1 MVENPFLDVGARL
14 VTSSSRIYGYVMY
27 LRTSDMTSATTGPGE
42 ASATFLPAPRA
53 STISDRGDLADPD
66 PAVETT
72 SSPVRRRRPALSWM
86 TAGRWLALAII
97 AVLVI
102 GMAVEPSPNG
112 SEPVAPLWV
121 DVIANTTVVAI
132 YLAIFALAVG
142 LRWGPPMAVATAAGL
157 LILAATCPLSGHHT
171 VGWYTYVQLVL
182 SAALLVAATAVA
194 RGRRSR

>member
-1 MVENPFLDVGARL
+1 MANPFLDVGIRL
-14 VTSSSRIYGYVMY
+14 VTPRSPIYGYVMY
-27 LRTSDMTSATTGPGE
+27 LHTPESTRAATGPGE
-42 ASATFLPAPRA
+42 ASAAFLPAPRA
-53 STISDRGDLADPD
+53 STISDRADLADPE
-66 PAVETT
+66 PAAETAL
-72 SSPVRRRRPALSWM
+72 SPVRRRRRALPGM

-97 AVLVI
+97 AVLVT

-112 SEPVAPLWV
+112 AEPVAPLWV
-121 DVIANTTVVAI
+121 DVISYTTAVAI

-157 LILAATCPLSGHHT
+157 VILAATCPLSGHHT

-182 SAALLVAATAVA
+182 SAALLVAASAVA